1 MVTVLGLNVSA
12 PTPERARELLAYLWL
27 REERVLVLTEMTGG
41 AGSRLMLQVC
51 EAAGYVVIAPP
62 LKARDRGCVVIVRD
76 ADLQVGTA
84 EFPEGPRVV
93 RVPIDGVTLIG
104 VYGVASDPVRYSG
117 SAQRDRKRARLARF
131 TDLVA
136 GETDSAPILI
146 IGDLNIVDPDDRDRL
161 PYVLAE
167 ERAAYDRLLD
177 LDLGFVDAYRAATG
191 TTSITWSDHSGVGC
205 RYDHVFAR
213 GLRIVGAEIDD
224 TPRLDGHTDHSAIA
238 VDVTAVG

>member
-12 PTPERARELLAYLWL
+12 PTAERARELLAYLWL
-27 REERVLVLTEMTGG
+27 REEQVLVLTEMTGG

-51 EAAGYVVIAPP
+51 EAAGYAVLAPP

-76 ADLQVGTA
+76 ADLHVGPA
-84 EFPEGPRVV
+84 DHPEGPRLV
-93 RVPIDGVTLIG
+93 RVLIGVTLLG

-117 SAQRDRKRARLARF
+117 SAQRDRKRAWLTRF

-136 GETDSAPILI
+136 AEADSEPALI
-146 IGDLNIVDPDDRDRL
+146 VGDLNIVDPDDRDGL

-177 LDLGFVDAYRAATG
+177 LGFVDAFREATG
-191 TTSITWSDHSGVGC
+191 TTSVTWVDHSGVGC

-213 GLRIVGAEIDD
+213 VLRIVGAEIDD

-238 VDVTAVG
+238 AGVAAD